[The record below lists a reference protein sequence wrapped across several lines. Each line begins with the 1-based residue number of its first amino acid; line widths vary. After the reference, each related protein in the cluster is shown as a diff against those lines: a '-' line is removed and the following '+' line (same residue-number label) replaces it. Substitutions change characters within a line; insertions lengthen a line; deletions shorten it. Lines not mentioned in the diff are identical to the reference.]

1 MFLLCHFAPFMRKS
15 IQIWDHFFS
24 LVFPKDS
31 ENLKSL
37 DIGLREVGATRR
49 LNEVNKEEKIRK
61 KKTFFATA
69 ILNLFWDKNVHTW
82 DQFSP
87 LVFPKDSKS
96 LKILD
101 LRFPEVGAK
110 RFLNGTSKVK
120 KFSFKKIRKKL
131 FLAGAI
137 LDNFLAKMF
146 KSETTYFHYLKKW
159 TDTRTHTQRDSKTDI
174 LTYKNHRPKGPM
186 LWKVPKLSG
195 RMPPIVFQPCSI
207 ILRYWEK
214 SHQESRGEQYLN
226 KSLNSEKLKEVKC
239 LIKWFVHFTRS
250 VTVNLKIIVTKNI
263 SKKIA
268 VIALVKKRLS

>member
-1 MFLLCHFAPFMRKS
+1 MSKS

-61 KKTFFATA
+61 KKTFYCHCNFKPFLREKRSHLKP
-69 ILNLFWDKNVHTW
+69 ILSIN
-82 DQFSP
+82 
-87 LVFPKDSKS
+87 FPQGFQISKDFGHPISGSGGKKIFKRYLKS
-96 LKILD
+96 EEI
-101 LRFPEVGAK
+101 F
-110 RFLNGTSKVK
+110 FQ
-120 KFSFKKIRKKL
+120 KIRKKL

-137 LDNFLAKMF
+137 LDNFWAKMF

-159 TDTRTHTQRDSKTDI
+159 TDTRTHTQRDTQTDI
-174 LTYKNHRPKGPM
+174 LTYKKHRPKGPM
-186 LWKVPKLSG
+186 LWKVPTLSG